1 MSIPCAQTFVKLV
14 FLNVGIYVPEY
25 ISKKLNR
32 SLINRLT
39 DLETELLVSRREELG
54 ESIVRELGIT
64 CTHCYS

>member
-1 MSIPCAQTFVKLV
+1 M
-14 FLNVGIYVPEY
+14 PEN
-25 ISKKLNR
+25 ISKKFNR

-39 DLETELLVSRREELG
+39 DLENELMVSRREELG